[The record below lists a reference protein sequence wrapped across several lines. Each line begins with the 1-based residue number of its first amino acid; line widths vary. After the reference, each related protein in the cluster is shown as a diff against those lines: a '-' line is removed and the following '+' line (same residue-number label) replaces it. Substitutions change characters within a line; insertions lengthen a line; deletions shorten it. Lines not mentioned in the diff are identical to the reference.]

1 MNKTTVKEKTLRTL
15 EYHKVIER
23 LSECAGSA
31 CGKER
36 CRETLPLTDP
46 VEIERLQEE
55 TQDALSR
62 IYAHGSLSFSGIHDI
77 RASVKRLDMEA
88 GLSAGELLHV
98 GSLLVA
104 VKRIR
109 DWGASDEREDSLSE
123 RFRMLEP
130 LVTAA
135 NEIERCI
142 ISEDEIADDA
152 SAGLKNIRRKIRL
165 TNDRIREQLSSIVSS
180 SDNKTYLQDNIITMR
195 DGRYCIPVRT
205 EYKNRFPGMI
215 HDQSAKGSTTF
226 IEPLAVVTLNN
237 ELRELA
243 VNEQEEIVKI
253 LKALSSMLVPHIPA
267 LEYDM
272 ETVTAFDVIFAR
284 AMLAKNMKATR
295 PVFNTEG
302 ITDIRK
308 GRHPLIDPAKVVPI
322 DIRLGGDFTLLVI
335 TGPNTGGKTVSLKTV
350 GLFTLMGQ
358 SGLHIPAFD
367 GSRLSVFDNVFADIG
382 DEQSIEQ
389 SLSTFSSHMTN
400 TVAILKEADEGS
412 LVLFDELGA
421 GTDPTEGAA
430 LARAILSDLHERGVH
445 VIATTH
451 YAELKAYALTTPGVC
466 NACCEFDVATLSPTY
481 RLLIGVPGRS
491 NAFAIS
497 GKLGLPEYLI
507 DKARGYMTQKEKSL
521 DDVIEGL
528 SASRLEYEQKNEKAS
543 EALGEAQRLKERL
556 EQKNEKLDATR
567 ERMIE
572 NAREEAEK
580 ILREAKEYADAT
592 IRRINKLAGSGAPM
606 RELEEERSALR
617 DKLSGAGRKKAE
629 TGKKPG
635 TPITDP
641 ASLKIGDSVHII
653 SMGADGKIASL
664 PDRKGDVSVS
674 MGAMRT
680 TVNIKD
686 LEIAAAAPE
695 PEKREKTGV
704 GAIKIQKAANVGM
717 SVNVIG
723 MRVDEALPVV
733 EKYLDD
739 AYLAGLQNVSVIHGR
754 GTGALKDAVHGLL
767 KRLRYVSSYRFG
779 TFHEGDRGVTIVE
792 FKQGN

>member
-1 MNKTTVKEKTLRTL
+1 MKEKTLRTL
-15 EYHKVIER
+15 EYHKIIER
-23 LSECAGSA
+23 LCDNAGSA

-36 CRETLPLTDP
+36 CRETAPLTDLF
-46 VEIERLQEE
+46 EIERLQEE

-77 RASVKRLDMEA
+77 RASIKRLDMEA

-109 DWGASDEREDSLSE
+109 DYGAGDEREDSLSE

-130 LVTAA
+130 LVSAA
-135 NEIERCI
+135 SEIDRCI
-142 ISEDEIADDA
+142 ISEEEIADDA
-152 SAGLKNIRRKIRL
+152 SVGLKNVRRSIRITNEKIR
-165 TNDRIREQLSSIVSS
+165 DQLASIVSS
-180 SDNKTYLQDNIITMR
+180 TDNKSYLQDNIITMR
-195 DGRYCIPVRT
+195 DGRYCIPVKS
-205 EYKNRFPGMI
+205 EYKNRFPGMV

-243 VNEQEEIVKI
+243 GKEQEEIKKV
-253 LKALSSMLVPHIPA
+253 LKMLSDMLLPHIPS
-267 LEYDM
+267 LEFDM
-272 ETVTAFDVIFAR
+272 ETVTQFDVIFAR
-284 AMLAKNMKATR
+284 AMLAKGMSASR
-295 PVFNTEG
+295 PVFNKEG
-302 ITDIRK
+302 IIDIRK
-308 GRHPLIDPAKVVPI
+308 GRHPLIDKSKVVPI
-322 DIRLGGDFTLLVI
+322 DIRLGGEFTMLVI

-367 GSRLSVFDNVFADIG
+367 GSRLTVFDNVFADIG

-389 SLSTFSSHMTN
+389 SHSTFSSHMTN
-400 TVAILKEADEGS
+400 TVSILKEADEDS

-430 LARAILSDLHERGVH
+430 LARAILSDLHERGIH
-445 VIATTH
+445 VMATTH
-451 YAELKAYALTTPGVC
+451 YAELKAYALTTSGVC

-497 GKLGLPEYLI
+497 GKLGLPEQLI
-507 DKARGYMTQKEKSL
+507 ERARGYMTQKEKSL

-543 EALGEAQRLKERL
+543 EALGEAEKLRERL

-567 ERMIE
+567 EKIIE

-592 IRRINKLAGSGAPM
+592 IRKINKLAGSGAPM
-606 RELEEERSALR
+606 RELEEERGALR
-617 DKLSGAGRKKAE
+617 DKLSGAGRKKKDFA
-629 TGKKPG
+629 KKPG

-641 ASLKIGDSVHII
+641 SSLKIGDSVHIV
-653 SMGADGKIASL
+653 SLNVDGKIASL
-664 PDRKGDVSVS
+664 PDRKGDVTVS

-680 TVNIKD
+680 NVNVSD
-686 LEIAAAAPE
+686 LEAAAPAPE
-695 PEKREKTGV
+695 PEKKEKTGV
-704 GAIKIQKAANVGM
+704 GAIKIQKAYDVGM

-767 KRLRYVSSYRFG
+767 KRLKYVASYRFG

-792 FKQGN
+792 FKQSN

>member
-1 MNKTTVKEKTLRTL
+1 MKDRTLRTL
-15 EYHKVIER
+15 EYHKMIER

-36 CRETLPLTDP
+36 CREIVPLTDLG
-46 VEIERLQEE
+46 EIERLQEE

-62 IYAHGSLSFSGIHDI
+62 VYAHGSLSFSGVHDI
-77 RASVKRLDMEA
+77 RASIKRLDMEA

-109 DWGASDEREDSLSE
+109 DFGAGDEREDSLSE

-130 LVTAA
+130 LTSIA
-135 NEIERCI
+135 NEIDRCI
-142 ISEDEIADDA
+142 ISEEEIADDA
-152 SAGLKNIRRKIRL
+152 SAGLKNVRRQIRL
-165 TNDRIREQLSSIVSS
+165 TNDRIRDQLASIVSS
-180 SDNKTYLQDNIITMR
+180 TDNKSYLQDNIITMR
-195 DGRYCIPVRT
+195 DGRYCIPVKS
-205 EYKNRFPGMI
+205 EYKNRFPGMV
-215 HDQSAKGSTTF
+215 HDQSSKGSTTF

-243 VNEQEEIVKI
+243 GKEQEEIKKI
-253 LKALSSMLVPHIPA
+253 LKNLSEMLVPHIPA
-267 LEYDM
+267 LEFDM
-272 ETVTAFDVIFAR
+272 ETITAFDVIFAR
-284 AMLAKNMKATR
+284 AMLAKSMNATR
-295 PVFNTEG
+295 PAFNTEG
-302 ITDIRK
+302 IIDIKK
-308 GRHPLIDPAKVVPI
+308 GRHPLIDRSKVVPI
-322 DIRLGGDFTLLVI
+322 DIRLGDDFTMLVI

-358 SGLHIPAFD
+358 AGLHIPAFD
-367 GSRLSVFDNVFADIG
+367 GSRLAVFDNVFADIG

-389 SLSTFSSHMTN
+389 SLSTFSSHMKN
-400 TVAILKEADEGS
+400 IVSILKDADEGS

-445 VIATTH
+445 VMATTH

-497 GKLGLPEYLI
+497 GKLGLSEQLI
-507 DKARGYMTQKEKSL
+507 ERARGYMTQKEKSL

-528 SASRLEYEQKNEKAS
+528 SASRLEYEQKNERAS
-543 EALGEAQRLKERL
+543 EALGEAERLKEKL

-567 ERMIE
+567 EKIIE

-580 ILREAKEYADAT
+580 ILRDAKEFADAT
-592 IRRINKLAGSGAPM
+592 IRKINKLAGSGAPM
-606 RELEEERSALR
+606 RELEEERGALR
-617 DKLSGAGRKKAE
+617 EKLSGAGRKKTAVE
-629 TGKKPG
+629 KKPG
-635 TPITDP
+635 APISDP
-641 ASLKIGDSVHII
+641 SQLKIGDSVHIV
-653 SMGADGKIASL
+653 SMGVDGRIVSL
-664 PDRKGDVSVS
+664 PDRKGDVTVS

-680 TVNIKD
+680 TVNVSD
-686 LEIAAAAPE
+686 LRSAAPAPA
-695 PEKREKTGV
+695 PEKKEKTGV
-704 GAIKIQKAANVGM
+704 GAIKIQKAYDVGM

-754 GTGALKDAVHGLL
+754 GTGALCDAVHGLL
-767 KRLRYVSSYRFG
+767 KRLKYVSSYRFG

>member
-1 MNKTTVKEKTLRTL
+1 MKEKTLRTL
-15 EYHKVIER
+15 EYHKIIER
-23 LSECAGSA
+23 LSSCAGSA

-36 CRETLPLTDP
+36 CRETLPLTDLG
-46 VEIERLQEE
+46 EIERLQEE

-62 IYAHGSLSFSGIHDI
+62 IYAHGSLYFSGIHDI
-77 RASVKRLDMEA
+77 RAAVKRLDMEA
-88 GLSAGELLHV
+88 GLSAGELLHI
-98 GSLLVA
+98 GSLLTA

-109 DWGASDEREDSLSE
+109 DYGAGDEREDSLTE

-130 LVTAA
+130 LVSIA
-135 NEIERCI
+135 NEIDRCI
-142 ISEDEIADDA
+142 ISEEEIADDA
-152 SAGLKNIRRKIRL
+152 SPGLKNVRRQMRL
-165 TNDRIREQLSSIVSS
+165 TNDRIRDRLSSIVSS
-180 SDNKTYLQDNIITMR
+180 NDNKTYLQDNIITMR
-195 DGRYCIPVRT
+195 DGRFCIPVKS

-215 HDQSAKGSTTF
+215 HDQSSKGSTTF
-226 IEPLAVVTLNN
+226 IEPLEIVTLNN

-243 VNEQEEIVKI
+243 VKEQEEIKKV
-253 LKALSSMLVPHIPA
+253 LKTLSEMLVPHVQE
-267 LEYDM
+267 LEFDT
-272 ETVTAFDVIFAR
+272 ETLTAFDVIFAR
-284 AMLAKNMKATR
+284 AMLAKSMKASR
-295 PVFNTEG
+295 PVFGTDG
-302 ITDIRK
+302 MIDIRK

-322 DIRLGGDFTLLVI
+322 DIRLGGDFTMLVI

-367 GSRLSVFDNVFADIG
+367 GSRLSVFDNVYADIG

-400 TVAILKEADEGS
+400 TVSILREADEGS

-430 LARAILSDLHERGVH
+430 LARAILSYLHERCIH
-445 VIATTH
+445 VMATTH
-451 YAELKAYALTTPGVC
+451 YAELKAYALSEPGVC

-481 RLLIGVPGRS
+481 KLLIGVPGRS

-497 GKLGLPEYLI
+497 GKLGLPEELI
-507 DKARGYMTQKEKSL
+507 ARARGYMTQKEKSL

-543 EALGEAQRLKERL
+543 ETLGEAERLKERL
-556 EQKNEKLDATR
+556 AQKNEKLDATR
-567 ERMIE
+567 EKIIE

-580 ILREAKEYADAT
+580 ILREAKEFADTT
-592 IRRINKLAGSGAPM
+592 IRKINKLAGSGAPM
-606 RELEEERSALR
+606 RELEEERGALR
-617 DKLSGAGRKKAE
+617 DRLSGAERKKKSAS
-629 TGKKPG
+629 KKPG

-641 ASLKIGDSVHII
+641 SQLKIGDNVHVI
-653 SMGADGKIASL
+653 SLNVDGKIVSL
-664 PDRKGDVSVS
+664 PGRKGEVTVS

-680 TVNIKD
+680 IVNVSD
-686 LEIAAAAPE
+686 LETAEAP
-695 PEKREKTGV
+695 PEQQKSEKTGV
-704 GAIKIQKAANVGM
+704 GAIKIQKAYDVGM

-767 KRLRYVSSYRFG
+767 KRLKYVSSYRFG

>member
-1 MNKTTVKEKTLRTL
+1 MKEKTLRTL
-15 EYHKVIER
+15 EYHKIIER
-23 LSECAGSA
+23 LCDNAGSA

-36 CRETLPLTDP
+36 CRETAPLTDLF
-46 VEIERLQEE
+46 EIERLQEE

-77 RASVKRLDMEA
+77 RASIKRLDMEA

-109 DWGASDEREDSLSE
+109 DYGAGDEREDSLSE

-130 LVTAA
+130 LVSAA
-135 NEIERCI
+135 SEIDRCI
-142 ISEDEIADDA
+142 ISEEEIADDA
-152 SAGLKNIRRKIRL
+152 SAGLKNVRRSIRITNEKIR
-165 TNDRIREQLSSIVSS
+165 DQLASIVSS
-180 SDNKTYLQDNIITMR
+180 TDNKSYLQDNIITMR
-195 DGRYCIPVRT
+195 DGRYCIPVKS
-205 EYKNRFPGMI
+205 EYKNRFPGMV

-243 VNEQEEIVKI
+243 GKEQEEIKKV
-253 LKALSSMLVPHIPA
+253 LKMLSDMLLPHIPS
-267 LEYDM
+267 LEFDM
-272 ETVTAFDVIFAR
+272 ETVTQFDVIFAR
-284 AMLAKNMKATR
+284 AMLAKGMSASR
-295 PVFNTEG
+295 PVFNKEG
-302 ITDIRK
+302 IIDIRK
-308 GRHPLIDPAKVVPI
+308 GRHPLIDKSKVVPI
-322 DIRLGGDFTLLVI
+322 DIRLGGEFTMLVI

-367 GSRLSVFDNVFADIG
+367 GSRLTVFDNVFADIG

-400 TVAILKEADEGS
+400 TVSILKEADEDS

-430 LARAILSDLHERGVH
+430 LARAILSDLHERGIH
-445 VIATTH
+445 VMATTH
-451 YAELKAYALTTPGVC
+451 YAELKAYALTTSGVC

-497 GKLGLPEYLI
+497 GKLGLPEQLI
-507 DKARGYMTQKEKSL
+507 ERARGYMTQKEKSL

-543 EALGEAQRLKERL
+543 EALGEAEKLRERL

-567 ERMIE
+567 EKIIE

-592 IRRINKLAGSGAPM
+592 IRKINKLAGSGAPM
-606 RELEEERSALR
+606 RELEEERGALR
-617 DKLSGAGRKKAE
+617 DKLSGAGRKKKDFA
-629 TGKKPG
+629 KKPG

-641 ASLKIGDSVHII
+641 SSLKIGDSVHIV
-653 SMGADGKIASL
+653 SLNVDGKIASL
-664 PDRKGDVSVS
+664 PDRKGDVTVS

-680 TVNIKD
+680 NVNVSD
-686 LEIAAAAPE
+686 LEAAAPAPE
-695 PEKREKTGV
+695 PEKKEKTGV
-704 GAIKIQKAANVGM
+704 GAIKIQKAYDVGM

-767 KRLRYVSSYRFG
+767 KRLKYVASYRFG

-792 FKQGN
+792 FKQSN

>member
-1 MNKTTVKEKTLRTL
+1 MKEKTLRTL
-15 EYHKVIER
+15 EYHKIIER
-23 LSECAGSA
+23 LCDNAGSA

-36 CRETLPLTDP
+36 CRETVPLTDLF
-46 VEIERLQEE
+46 EIERLQEE

-77 RASVKRLDMEA
+77 RASIKRLDMEA

-109 DWGASDEREDSLSE
+109 DYGTGDEREDSLSE

-130 LVTAA
+130 LVSAA
-135 NEIERCI
+135 SEIDRCI
-142 ISEDEIADDA
+142 ISEEEIADDA
-152 SAGLKNIRRKIRL
+152 SAGLKNVRRSIRITNEKIR
-165 TNDRIREQLSSIVSS
+165 DQLASIVSAT
-180 SDNKTYLQDNIITMR
+180 DNKSYLQDNIITMR
-195 DGRYCIPVRT
+195 DGRYCIPVKS
-205 EYKNRFPGMI
+205 EYKNRFPGMV

-226 IEPLAVVTLNN
+226 IEPAAVVNLNN

-243 VNEQEEIVKI
+243 GKEQEEIKKV
-253 LKALSSMLVPHIPA
+253 LKTLSEMLVPHISS
-267 LEYDM
+267 LEFDM
-272 ETVTAFDVIFAR
+272 ETVTQFDVIFAR
-284 AMLAKNMKATR
+284 AMLAKSMNASR
-295 PVFNTEG
+295 PVFSKEG
-302 ITDIRK
+302 IIDIRK
-308 GRHPLIDPAKVVPI
+308 GRHPLIDKSKVVPI
-322 DIRLGGDFTLLVI
+322 DIRLGGEFTMLVI

-367 GSRLSVFDNVFADIG
+367 GSRLTVFDNVFADIG

-400 TVAILKEADEGS
+400 TVSILKEADENS

-430 LARAILSDLHERGVH
+430 LARAILSDLHERGIH
-445 VIATTH
+445 VMATTH

-497 GKLGLPEYLI
+497 GKLGLSGQLI
-507 DKARGYMTQKEKSL
+507 ERARGYMTQKEKSL

-543 EALGEAQRLKERL
+543 EALGEAEKLRERL

-567 ERMIE
+567 EKIIE

-592 IRRINKLAGSGAPM
+592 IRKINKLAGSGAPM
-606 RELEEERSALR
+606 RELEEERGALR
-617 DKLSGAGRKKAE
+617 DKLSGAGRKKKDFS
-629 TGKKPG
+629 KKPG

-641 ASLKIGDSVHII
+641 SQLKVGDRVHVISLNV
-653 SMGADGKIASL
+653 DGKVAAL
-664 PDRKGDVSVS
+664 PDRKGDVGIS
-674 MGAMRT
+674 MGAMHT
-680 TVNIKD
+680 TVNISD
-686 LEIAAAAPE
+686 LAAAEAEPV
-695 PEKREKTGV
+695 PEKKEKTGA
-704 GAIKIQKAANVGM
+704 GAIRIQKAYDVGM

-723 MRVDEALPVV
+723 MRVDEALPIV

-767 KRLRYVSSYRFG
+767 KRLKYVSSYRFG

-792 FKQGN
+792 FKQTN

>member
-1 MNKTTVKEKTLRTL
+1 M
-15 EYHKVIER
+15 
-23 LSECAGSA
+23 
-31 CGKER
+31 
-36 CRETLPLTDP
+36 PLTDLD
-46 VEIERLQEE
+46 EIERLQEE

-98 GSLLVA
+98 SSLLTA
-104 VKRIR
+104 VKKIR
-109 DWGASDEREDSLSE
+109 DYGAGEERNDSLSE

-130 LVTAA
+130 LTGAA

-142 ISEDEIADDA
+142 ISEEEIADDA
-152 SAGLKNIRRKIRL
+152 SPGLKNVRRSIRL
-165 TNDRIREQLSSIVSS
+165 TNEKIRDQLASIVSS
-180 SDNKTYLQDNIITMR
+180 SDNKSYLQDNIITMR
-195 DGRYCIPVRT
+195 DGRYCIPVKS
-205 EYKNRFPGMI
+205 EYKNRFPGMV
-215 HDQSAKGSTTF
+215 HDQSSKGSTTF

-243 VNEQEEIVKI
+243 GKEQEEIKKV
-253 LKALSSMLVPHIPA
+253 LKSLSEMLVPHIPA

-284 AMLAKNMKATR
+284 AMLAKSMKASR

-302 ITDIRK
+302 VIDIRK

-322 DIRLGGDFTLLVI
+322 DIRLGGEFTMLVI

-367 GSRLSVFDNVFADIG
+367 GSKLSVFDNVFADIG

-400 TVAILKEADEGS
+400 TVSILKEADEGS

-430 LARAILSDLHERGVH
+430 LARAILSDLHERGIH
-445 VIATTH
+445 VMATTH
-451 YAELKAYALTTPGVC
+451 YAELKAYALTTKGVC

-481 RLLIGVPGRS
+481 KLLIGVPGRS

-497 GKLGLPEYLI
+497 GKLGLPEELI
-507 DKARGYMTQKEKSL
+507 TRARGYMTQKEKSL

-543 EALGEAQRLKERL
+543 EALGEAERLRERL

-572 NAREEAEK
+572 NAREEAER
-580 ILREAKEYADAT
+580 ILRDAKEFADAT
-592 IRRINKLAGSGAPM
+592 IRKINKLAASGGNM
-606 RELEEERSALR
+606 RELEEERGALR
-617 DKLSGAGRKKAE
+617 DKLSGAGRKKKNLS
-629 TGKKPG
+629 KKPG

-641 ASLKIGDSVHII
+641 ASLKIGDSVHIV
-653 SMGADGKIASL
+653 SLNVDGKIAAL
-664 PDRKGDVSVS
+664 PDRKGDVTVS

-680 TVNIKD
+680 TVNISD
-686 LEIAAAAPE
+686 LEAAETVSE
-695 PEKREKTGV
+695 PEKKEKTGV
-704 GAIKIQKAANVGM
+704 GAIKIRKAYDVGM

-767 KRLRYVSSYRFG
+767 KRLRYVESYRFG

-792 FKQGN
+792 FKR